1 MEVPMRMLR
10 SLLFGALFSAGLV
23 TLLSGCGGSP
33 KQPAPGNIPK
43 EMTADGRVVAKEQVA
58 EAVYGWHFTD
68 PRQLVASSE
77 LVVLGRVERVERGPA
92 SPQGDAVETIRY
104 LHVKVEQRL
113 YGRLSGDQ
121 VVLQDQGWLKIDGQP
136 EKPFRLEGMIRLEAG
151 DRAFLFLHKDPDTGF
166 YEQLDDQAAYRVQG
180 GEIIDSQRTDPM
192 VRRIELMRDRDLV
205 QLVTDT
211 AAAIRRG
218 EIKPARPRSS
228 G

>member
-1 MEVPMRMLR
+1 MVHVPVNDQHPWHVVSVL
-10 SLLFGALFSAGLV
+10 GVA
-23 TLLSGCGGSP
+23 SGDHHVGVDTKSQTTIG
-33 KQPAPGNIPK
+33 
-43 EMTADGRVVAKEQVA
+43 DGWPSEDIGWD
-58 EAVYGWHFTD
+58 GWHFTD

-166 YEQLDDQAAYRVQG
+166 YEQLDDQAAYRIQG